1 MEFLNQTNPLNPDSD
16 SDSVVKTPV
25 FLDGEIISYQS
36 EISLSDGLEIF
47 KFGTNP
53 LDNDTDGDML
63 PDFYEHYH
71 GWNETNGNW
80 SSYLQIQVQW
90 EEVTP
95 NNWKPIQISNGT
107 ITRPKLEWTWFSLD
121 PTNPNDAIEDPDN
134 DGEWDCSISPCT
146 YVPYNNFQ
154 EFYAVVNVTLSSP
167 SIVRASSLYDCRGDI
182 VSEWWQLRESLL
194 GTCSG
199 TNSIFT
205 NYLRMNRISDTDPL
219 YALIIDDNDESYESV
234 NYSNDIIYVN
244 GAWTDNYNRLAGD
257 KFHLPNIGLG
267 EYPYGWWILD
277 IDGDNIAEGT
287 DPK

>member
-1 MEFLNQTNPLNPDSD
+1 
-16 SDSVVKTPV
+16 
-25 FLDGEIISYQS
+25 
-36 EISLSDGLEIF
+36 
-47 KFGTNP
+47 
-53 LDNDTDGDML
+53 ML

-95 NNWKPIQISNGT
+95 NNWKPIQFSNGT

-167 SIVRASSLYDCRGDI
+167 SKVRASSLYDCTGDI
-182 VSEWWQLRESLL
+182 VSESWQLTDSL
-194 GTCSG
+194 
-199 TNSIFT
+199 
-205 NYLRMNRISDTDPL
+205 
-219 YALIIDDNDESYESV
+219 
-234 NYSNDIIYVN
+234 
-244 GAWTDNYNRLAGD
+244 
-257 KFHLPNIGLG
+257 
-267 EYPYGWWILD
+267 
-277 IDGDNIAEGT
+277 
-287 DPK
+287 